1 MKPYPLLM
9 VGVYAFMLT
18 LNAFAIVLISQTP
31 QPTWLWALNA
41 IVMAS
46 EIAAMVCCY
55 QRGKTA

>member
-1 MKPYPLLM
+1 M